1 MSDML
6 LILLPGTMYF
16 WTLFV
21 GQGPFQEMLQERE
34 SRVLP
39 RILACPVTPAQ
50 YILAKMLRCFLLCLL
65 ATVFLI
71 VSSALLFRIHWG
83 NPLALAFSTL
93 ACAGSM
99 TGLLGL
105 IYAAA
110 RTREQATVLSP
121 VLLMLLAMVG
131 GSMFPYE
138 NMPGFLQMVGRF
150 TPNRWA
156 VLVLQGVARSQPPAN
171 LVAPMTALLALAMLG
186 SLVAFLV
193 FRRRLRTGAQ

>member
-83 NPLALAFSTL
+83 NPPALALSTL
-93 ACAGSM
+93 VCSGSM

-121 VLLMLLAMVG
+121 VVLMLFAMVG

-156 VLVLQGVARSQPPAN
+156 VLVLQGVARSQPLAK
-171 LVAPMTALLALAMLG
+171 LVAPMTALLALALFG
-186 SLVAFLV
+186 SLLAFLV
-193 FRRRLRTGAQ
+193 FRRRLRNGAQ